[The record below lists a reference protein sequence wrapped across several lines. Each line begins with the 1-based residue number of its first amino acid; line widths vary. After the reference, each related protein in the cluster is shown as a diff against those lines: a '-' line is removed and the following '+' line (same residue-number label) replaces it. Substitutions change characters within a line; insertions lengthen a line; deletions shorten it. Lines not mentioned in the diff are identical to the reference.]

1 MHDNDLYSRLADMV
15 RRLLTATILGLV
27 LWTSTGYGADYLDD
41 SLRAEVNALIA
52 SVQASPTNAENVRER
67 ADVLWRWTNKW
78 ALAGRFVPVNLTT
91 AVTGVLGFD
100 GSTRPAQHRGIDGYV
115 HQLAFVDEDPQRL
128 GSLKAEG
135 GPFIAA
141 AFGTLTQTFTVGS
154 ADVETGGGFLVGR
167 HFMAGYQFQTD
178 DPNAN
183 NYISIDSSNTNVTFT
198 VDSTPLRGMH
208 GGFRGATGAL
218 VFRVS
223 EGTLTQG
230 DQVRIVYGDASQG
243 GQGLRMPD
251 IGTDFMVFPLYVTF
265 DASDLFIALPI
276 QPVSIVGSSIAG
288 VHGFAPSVVMT
299 GQPFEI
305 SVRARDRYYN
315 RPSDPSPAWF
325 VKLNGETVATTPP
338 SDSAITR
345 VELEKGVPNA
355 GVYQLTIE
363 SADGAFSGYG
373 NAILA
378 EDEPQRYIYWGDTH
392 GHSGF
397 AEGLGTPD
405 RFMRWAKEDA
415 ALDYVTHSEHDIWM
429 DDFEWQVLIENV
441 TKYSDSDFI
450 AFLGYEWTRSKFLGG
465 HHNVLFR
472 TAEGRERVPA
482 QLFGTLSQLYRG
494 LHRFHDPNDVVVIPH
509 AHQPGNYRLVDPD
522 LEPLV
527 EIMSQHGTFEW
538 FGQKYLEHGHEV
550 GFTAASDNHLSQPGY
565 TAPKAGGLSQRGGLG
580 ALVASEKTRDSLFDA
595 MKNINAYATTG
606 DRVILDFT
614 VNDVSIGKRAPFSA
628 ERKINGRVIA
638 AWPIAEIFV
647 LKNGDSIW
655 HRDYASAHDTKA
667 AREGTFKLS
676 FGSDSHP
683 YHEHDN
689 PRGWKH
695 WAGTVRVDGA
705 TLIDAKAV
713 DFTNTQSQ
721 NLSVTSD
728 DEITFSTLTRGD
740 ESSFDLTLT
749 DISSDATLTIA
760 LNAGREYGGGPPTF
774 RQHQAFEAQTF
785 TMSLQGENGQST
797 HQHVPMTDYVDH
809 IRIRRIITDGARDV
823 SFELTDNGTRQGD
836 YYYVR
841 AVLTNDAIA
850 WASPVWV
857 GGYKTL

>member
-1 MHDNDLYSRLADMV
+1 MLRK
-15 RRLLTATILGLV
+15 LLTATVLGLL
-27 LWTSTGYGADYLDD
+27 LWPSMATAADYLDE
-41 SLRAEVNALIA
+41 SLRAEVDALIA
-52 SVQASPTNAENVRER
+52 SVQTDPTNAENVRQR

-91 AVTGVLGFD
+91 AVTGILGVD
-100 GSTRPAQHRGIDGYV
+100 GPTRPAQHRRIDGYV
-115 HQLAFVDEDPQRL
+115 NQLAFIDEDPRRL

-135 GPFIAA
+135 GPFMAES
-141 AFGTLTQTFTVGS
+141 FGTLTQTFVVGT
-154 ADVETGGGFLVGR
+154 ADIETGGGFLVGR
-167 HFMAGYQFQTD
+167 HFMAGYRFQTD
-178 DPNAN
+178 DASAD
-183 NYISIDSSNTNVTFT
+183 NYISIDTSNPNVEFT
-198 VDSTPLRGMH
+198 VDSTPLSGMH

-223 EGTLTQG
+223 EGTLTRG
-230 DQVRIVYGDASQG
+230 DQVSIVYGDSSHG

-251 IGTDFMVFPLYVTF
+251 IGTDFMVFPIYVAF
-265 DASDLFIALPI
+265 DASDQYVALPI
-276 QPVSIVGSSIAG
+276 QPVSIVGSAIDG
-288 VHGFAPSVVMT
+288 VHGFAPSIVKT

-305 SVRARDRYYN
+305 SVRARDRFYN
-315 RPSDPSPAWF
+315 RPSDPSPAWV
-325 VKLNGETVATTPP
+325 VKLNGETVATTQP
-338 SDSAITR
+338 SESAISR
-345 VELEKGVPNA
+345 VELSDGVPNP
-355 GVYQLTIE
+355 GVYHLTIE
-363 SADGAFSGYG
+363 SVDGTFSGYG
-373 NAILA
+373 NVILA
-378 EDEPQRYIYWGDTH
+378 EDEPERYIYWGDTH

-405 RFMRWAKEDA
+405 RFMVWAKEDA

-429 DDFEWQVLIENV
+429 DDFEWQVLIDNV
-441 TKYSDSDFI
+441 KKYSDPDFI
-450 AFLGYEWTRSKFLGG
+450 AFLGYEWTRSKSLGG

-472 TAEGRERVPA
+472 TADGRERVPA

-494 LHRFHDPNDVVVIPH
+494 LHKYHNPNDVVVIPH

-580 ALVASEKTRDSLFDA
+580 ALIASEKTRDSLFDA
-595 MKNINAYATTG
+595 MKHINAYATTG
-606 DRVILDFT
+606 DRVILDFK
-614 VNDVSIGKRAPFSA
+614 VNDVSMGKRASFSP
-628 ERKINGRVIA
+628 ERTIRGRVVA
-638 AWPIAEIFV
+638 AWPIAEIFI
-647 LKNGDSIW
+647 LKNGESIW
-655 HRDYASAHDTKA
+655 HRDYITAPGTQA
-667 AREGTFKLS
+667 ATEGTFKLS

-683 YHEHDN
+683 HHEHDN

-695 WAGTVRVDGA
+695 WAGTLKVDGA
-705 TLIDAKAV
+705 TLVDAKAV

-721 NLSVTSD
+721 NLSIIGDNEVR
-728 DEITFSTLTRGD
+728 FSTLTRGD

-749 DISSDATLTIA
+749 NISRDAELTIA
-760 LNAGREYGGGPPTF
+760 LSAGREYGGGPPTF
-774 RQHQAFEAQTF
+774 RQHQPFEEQTI
-785 TMSLQGENGQST
+785 TMSLQGTHGEST
-797 HQHVPMTDYVDH
+797 HRHVPMTDYVDH
-809 IRIRRIITDGARDV
+809 IRLRRIITDGARDV
-823 SFELTDNGTRQGD
+823 SFELTDEGTRQGD

-850 WASPVWV
+850 WASPVWI

>member
-1 MHDNDLYSRLADMV
+1 MLSKTRSAI
-15 RRLLTATILGLV
+15 LLGFVFWAL
-27 LWTSTGYGADYLDD
+27 TGHGSDYLDE
-41 SLRAEVNALIA
+41 SLRAEVDALIEA
-52 SVQASPTNAENVRER
+52 VHTSPTNAENVHQR
-67 ADVLWRWTNKW
+67 ADILWRWTNKW

-91 AVTGVLGFD
+91 VVNGILGFE
-100 GSTRPAQHRGIDGYV
+100 GPTRPAQYRRIDGYV
-115 HQLAFVDEDPQRL
+115 NQLAFIDEDPKRL

-135 GPFIAA
+135 GPYEAA
-141 AFGTLTQTFTVGS
+141 TFGTLTQTFTVGT

-167 HFMAGYQFQTD
+167 HFMAGYRFQTE
-178 DPNAN
+178 DPSAV
-183 NYISIDSSNTNVTFT
+183 NYVSIDSSNPNVVFT
-198 VDSTPLRGMH
+198 VDSTPLSGMH

-218 VFRVS
+218 VFRVA
-223 EGTLTQG
+223 EGTLTKG
-230 DQVRIVYGDASQG
+230 EQVSIVYGDKTHG
-243 GQGLRMPD
+243 GQGLLMPD
-251 IGTDFMVFPLYVTF
+251 VGTDFMVFPLYLAF
-265 DASDLFIALPI
+265 DANDHFVALPI
-276 QPVSIVGSSIAG
+276 QPVSIVGGAVAG
-288 VHGFAPSVVMT
+288 VHGFAPSVVKT

-305 SVRARDRYYN
+305 SIRSRDRFYN
-315 RPSDPSPAWF
+315 RPSKPSPAWT
-325 VKLNGETVATTPP
+325 VKLNGVTVAETEPKESP
-338 SDSAITR
+338 ISR
-345 VELEKGVPNA
+345 VELAEGVSHA

-363 SADGAFSGYG
+363 SEDGALSGYG

-378 EDEPQRYIYWGDTH
+378 EDDPRRYIYWGDTH

-429 DDFEWQVLIENV
+429 DDYEWQVLIDNV
-441 TKYSDSDFI
+441 KKYSDSNFI

-494 LHRFHDPNDVVVIPH
+494 LHDHHDPNDVVVIPH

-538 FGQKYLEHGHEV
+538 FGQKYLDHGHEV

-580 ALVASEKTRDSLFDA
+580 ALIAPEKTRDSLFDA

-606 DRVILDFT
+606 DRIILDFS
-614 VNDVSIGKRAPFSA
+614 VNDIPMGKRAPFSQ
-628 ERKINGRVIA
+628 ERAIGGRVIA
-638 AWPIAEIFV
+638 AWPIAEIFI
-647 LKNGDSIW
+647 LKNGNPIW
-655 HRDYASAHDTKA
+655 HKDYVTAPGDQTVT
-667 AREGTFKLS
+667 EGTFKLS

-683 YHEHDN
+683 HHERDN

-695 WAGTVRVDGA
+695 WSGTIRVNGA
-705 TLIDAKAV
+705 KLVEATGL
-713 DFTNTQSQ
+713 DFSNTQSQ
-721 NLSVTSD
+721 SLSVND
-728 DEITFSTLTRGD
+728 EDEILFSTHSRGD
-740 ESSFDLTLT
+740 ETSIDLTLT
-749 DISSDATLTIA
+749 DISADATLSIA

-774 RQHQAFEAQTF
+774 RQHQPFEAKTI
-785 TMSLQGENGQST
+785 TMALQGTDGEPT
-797 HQHVPMTDYVDH
+797 LQHVPMKDYVDH
-809 IRIRRIITDGARDV
+809 IRIRRIITDGSRDV
-823 SFELTDNGTRQGD
+823 SFEVTDQGTLQGD

-850 WASPVWV
+850 WSSPVWI
-857 GGYKTL
+857 GGYRTL